1 MKRILSRTLWATY
14 MRPIFLFVL
23 TLSFGFQAKAQLVD
37 DFEVINVLLA
47 EFEKKELLPRD
58 IYPLIPPP
66 PESREKFIKLRDDL
80 TPEDADSLFS
90 RIERSY
96 LYHSNDWG
104 IPLPLLIKY
113 LEEFPVANYSLK
125 LVPVHQE
132 HTPIASL
139 PLPSI
144 LAI

>member
-1 MKRILSRTLWATY
+1 

-58 IYPLIPPP
+58 IYPLISPP

-96 LYHSNDWG
+96 ETRTSSSGTYPNFFFTFAFHFGYLIRGSIGSAQSNSITHS
-104 IPLPLLIKY
+104 
-113 LEEFPVANYSLK
+113 
-125 LVPVHQE
+125 
-132 HTPIASL
+132 
-139 PLPSI
+139 
-144 LAI
+144 AIT